1 MIRIK
6 ENIAVSGSGFLFDP
20 NTGESY
26 SLNKTGREILSLLA
40 EKPSR
45 SDLEN
50 HLLERYDVEP
60 GQLSRYLDDFF
71 HMLKRFEL
79 TEDESHEG

>member
-1 MIRIK
+1 MIRLK

-26 SLNKTGREILSLLA
+26 SLNKTGREIVAMLS
-40 EKPSR
+40 ENPSR
-45 SDLEN
+45 AILETN
-50 HLLERYDVEP
+50 LIAKYDVDQ

-71 HMLKRFEL
+71 HLLRRFEL
-79 TEDESHEG
+79 IEDYSHE

>member
-1 MIRIK
+1 MIRLK

-26 SLNKTGREILSLLA
+26 SLNKTGREILALLT
-40 EKPSR
+40 ENPSR
-45 SDLEN
+45 ADLESN
-50 HLLERYDVEP
+50 LLEKYDVDP

-71 HMLKRFEL
+71 HLLKRFEI
-79 TEDESHEG
+79 TEDEGHE

>member
-26 SLNKTGREILSLLA
+26 SLNKTGREILSRLSDN
-40 EKPSR
+40 PSR
-45 SDLEN
+45 SDLER
-50 HLLERYDVEP
+50 HLLEKYDVDP
-60 GQLSRYLDDFF
+60 GKLSQYLDDFF
-71 HMLKRFEL
+71 HLLKRFEL
-79 TEDESHEG
+79 TEDESYD

>member
-20 NTGESY
+20 NTGESFL
-26 SLNKTGREILSLLA
+26 LNKTGREIFIQLS
-40 EKPSR
+40 ENSSR
-45 SDLEN
+45 SQLEN
-50 HLLERYDVEP
+50 FLLEKYDVDP

-71 HMLKRFEL
+71 LMLKRFEL
-79 TEDESHEG
+79 TEDDSHD

>member
-26 SLNKTGREILSLLA
+26 SLNRTGREILSRLI
-40 EKPSR
+40 ENPSR
-45 SDLEN
+45 AELES
-50 HLLERYDVEP
+50 HLLEKYEVDP

-71 HMLKRFEL
+71 HLMKRFEL
-79 TEDESHEG
+79 TEDESHD